1 MRRASS
7 CSVGLWKATST
18 SETIPCDLFPD
29 IAFPPHFLKKLQQHL
44 WNDNGA
50 LINQIAFRSAWCLP
64 PRITGANTLIAV
76 ASRTT
81 PCLSHPR
88 YLSGYDAAIGDMID
102 VCTGEREATRGTFRL
117 IPVDDRNAAVAAVRG
132 RGVMSRFLP
141 SSSRSGAR
149 ALQRSGRSFGTCQPC
164 ETHPH
169 KQAKGHGG
177 NRAKFIRATC
187 CDVYAKGDKNQ
198 PCGCCDSQRKWCRP
212 RVSAPQPYRGNYV
225 RKARQEIEPKHE
237 IHIGS
242 QCSLLLRPTKQSFC
256 PRDNGQ

>member
-1 MRRASS
+1 MGGRCPLSNIDPNDRSWPIS
-7 CSVGLWKATST
+7 DSFDRSDKK
-18 SETIPCDLFPD
+18 F
-29 IAFPPHFLKKLQQHL
+29 IA
-44 WNDNGA
+44 G
-50 LINQIAFRSAWCLP
+50 
-64 PRITGANTLIAV
+64 
-76 ASRTT
+76 
-81 PCLSHPR
+81 
-88 YLSGYDAAIGDMID
+88 
-102 VCTGEREATRGTFRL
+102 TRGIKSR
-117 IPVDDRNAAVAAVRG
+117 DCSAAVAAVRG

>member
-1 MRRASS
+1 VREGRACKFRDIRR
-7 CSVGLWKATST
+7 T
-18 SETIPCDLFPD
+18 CDVLFANLRAVTRHTRFANRQPPFARAWPNDWFQPRPD
-29 IAFPPHFLKKLQQHL
+29 PQDLE
-44 WNDNGA
+44 G
-50 LINQIAFRSAWCLP
+50 S
-64 PRITGANTLIAV
+64 
-76 ASRTT
+76 
-81 PCLSHPR
+81 
-88 YLSGYDAAIGDMID
+88 Y
-102 VCTGEREATRGTFRL
+102 
-117 IPVDDRNAAVAAVRG
+117 AAVAAVRG